1 MVTDKQRRAAE
12 RRRLQRQL
20 ERRRERELRRRRFTL
35 IASIVGVVVVVGV
48 VAGLLVATSGSDD
61 DTPAAST
68 PPSGSPTTAAA
79 AGLCTWTSSG
89 DAARKVTPPTTT
101 NPPDTGTVSVS
112 LRTSRGTIGLKLN
125 RAKAPCAVASFLSLA
140 KQKYYDRTPCHRVT
154 TGPTLYVLQCGDP
167 TGSGSGGPGYSF
179 GDELIGDEKYTKGVL
194 AMANAGPD
202 TNGSQFFLVYKN
214 STLKPD
220 YTVFGTITS
229 GLGIIDKV
237 AAAGVAT
244 GGPDGKPKLPI
255 DITSVT
261 RAK

>member
-20 ERRRERELRRRRFTL
+20 ERRREREVRRRKVTL
-35 IASIVGVVVVVGV
+35 VASIVGVVVVVGV

-61 DTPAAST
+61 KPAAS
-68 PPSGSPTTAAA
+68 SSPTAK
-79 AGLCTWTSSG
+79 AGLCTWNPSG
-89 DAARKVTPPTTT
+89 TASRKVAVPTTT

-112 LRTSRGTIGLKLN
+112 LRTSRGTIGLTLN

-140 KQKYYDRTPCHRVT
+140 QQKYYDKTPCHRVT

-179 GDELIGDEKYTKGVL
+179 ADELVGGEKYTRGVL

-214 STLKPD
+214 STLQPN

-237 AAAGVAT
+237 AAGGVAT
-244 GGPDGKPKLPI
+244 GGQDGKPKLPI
-255 DITSVT
+255 DIQSVT
-261 RAK
+261 RAR